1 MDSMQEHIAKSA
13 IDADKVFLGSLC
25 WQMMGPGKWQGKS
38 LHYHVE

>member
-1 MDSMQEHIAKSA
+1 MQEHIAKSA